1 MSATTGGDVER
12 GPVLVATDGTA
23 AAAGALRL
31 ARRLELRDGVPV
43 AVVTVVEPIPIF
55 DAGFG
60 VSLPEAQVYESRRGA
75 LEERAGDQIREIRES
90 EGAWRLHV
98 MEGLPAPSIV
108 RKARELRAR
117 RILLGLG
124 RHGIMERFL
133 GTETALRVVR
143 LADRPVVAVPGGMDR
158 LPRTA
163 VAAVDFSA
171 FSVRAVRAALPLL
184 KTPAGL
190 HLVHVTSGVES
201 LPFQSEE
208 WRHAYD
214 REVEERLSELE
225 KELDLPRGWTVTTA
239 VRNGQPSEEV
249 VRYAGEV
256 DADLIAA
263 GSHGHSFVGRL
274 VLGSVST
281 RILRAAECA
290 VLVAP
295 PPEPPEEIAEEPVTP
310 EERVWLERLD
320 AFRRR
325 HAGRPVRV
333 ELHDP
338 DLGAQH
344 SSSGLPLS
352 GLDYDARRDRFVV
365 VLGREEPGAPGLTHT
380 VTAPRSMESVETDG
394 DEALRIGLERGF
406 LLLRAAGE
414 GEEGSE

>member
-1 MSATTGGDVER
+1 MSDASPARADR
-12 GPVLVATDGTA
+12 GPVLVATDGTPA
-23 AAAGALRL
+23 ASGALRV

-43 AVVTVVEPIPIF
+43 EVVTVAEPIPIF

-60 VSLPEAQVYESRRGA
+60 VSLPEAQLHESRRQT
-75 LEERAGDQIREIRES
+75 LDERARGQIREIRES
-90 EGAWRLHV
+90 EGAWPLHV
-98 MEGLPAPSIV
+98 MDGLAAPSIV
-108 RKARELRAR
+108 RKARELQAR

-143 LADRPVVAVPGGMDR
+143 LADCPVVAVPAGTDR
-158 LPRTA
+158 LPRVA
-163 VAAVDFSA
+163 VAAIDFSE

-184 KTPAGL
+184 KTPAHL

-201 LPFQSEE
+201 LPFQNEE
-208 WRHAYD
+208 WRGAYD
-214 REVEERLSELE
+214 REVGERLAALE
-225 KELDLPRGWTVTTA
+225 KDLSLPEAWRVSTV
-239 VRNGQPSEEV
+239 VRNGEPSQEV
-249 VRYAGEV
+249 VGYARQVE
-256 DADLIAA
+256 ADVIVA

-281 RILRAAECA
+281 RILRGAECA

-295 PPEPPEEIAEEPVTP
+295 PAEPPEEIEEEPVTE
-310 EERVWLERLD
+310 EEREWLAGLD

-344 SSSGLPLS
+344 SSVGLPLS

-380 VTAPRSMESVETDG
+380 VKAPRSMETVETDG
-394 DEALRIGLERGF
+394 GEALRIGLERGF
-406 LLLRAAGE
+406 LLLRAAGD
-414 GEEGSE
+414 GGA